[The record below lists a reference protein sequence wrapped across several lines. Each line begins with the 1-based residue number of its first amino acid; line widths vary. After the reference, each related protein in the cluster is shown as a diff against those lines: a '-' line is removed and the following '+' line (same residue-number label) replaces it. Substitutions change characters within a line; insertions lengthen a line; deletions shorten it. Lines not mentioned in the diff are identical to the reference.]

1 MRTYLRER
9 LRRRPIALALA
20 LACSVTMAG
29 CNSGFTNVI
38 ETAHSALLPPEDITL
53 SNDVIEAL
61 PYAASYIQLQD
72 YSRAVMVLNYDD
84 SGVLKWS
91 AGPHEVIA
99 TRYGRVVFTRNINDA
114 PQFTANQQAD
124 PLGCVRNTIRAN
136 SEANTQANTQA
147 NTEFS
152 ECQQSWIRDI
162 EVGTPIQ
169 GSSHILDPTLFRM
182 LHLYWPIIGYI
193 LPPVCR
199 PLVNLSFPNHYNCY
213 HYSVSVYARVECY
226 VIVIVIFS
234 SRHHSPPRMN
244 ERIIS
249 FMVGCTILL

>member
-169 GSSHILDPTLFRM
+169 NNNQRLQLSSGFNFKAATTTSLTLPNGRTYKAIMLTETLTVQPGSQQFENTFWLEAETGRVIKSHQ
-182 LHLYWPIIGYI
+182 W
-193 LPPVCR
+193 
-199 PLVNLSFPNHYNCY
+199 LSPKLGFIATEELKAY
-213 HYSVSVYARVECY
+213 RGD
-226 VIVIVIFS
+226 
-234 SRHHSPPRMN
+234 M
-244 ERIIS
+244 
-249 FMVGCTILL
+249 